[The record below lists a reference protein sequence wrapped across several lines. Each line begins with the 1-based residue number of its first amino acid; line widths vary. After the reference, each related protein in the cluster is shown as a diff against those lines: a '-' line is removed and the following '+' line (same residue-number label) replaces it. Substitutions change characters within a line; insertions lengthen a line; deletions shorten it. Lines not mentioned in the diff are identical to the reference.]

1 MSNKGITIRM
11 NAAEN
16 SVDVYGNKFKRTD
29 NNRRL
34 VSETG
39 EVSNY
44 KQVVN
49 HVCFNRGIK

>member
-1 MSNKGITIRM
+1 M